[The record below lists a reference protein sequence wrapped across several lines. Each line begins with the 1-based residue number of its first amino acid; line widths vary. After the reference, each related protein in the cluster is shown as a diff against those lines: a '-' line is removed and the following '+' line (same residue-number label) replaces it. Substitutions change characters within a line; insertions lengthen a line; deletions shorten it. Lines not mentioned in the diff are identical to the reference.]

1 MASKTL
7 VELAELVGATVQG
20 DGSKVVAR
28 VATLENAGPDQIS
41 FLANSKYRKQLDN
54 TAAGAV
60 ILSAQ
65 DAEHYQG
72 DALVAANPYV
82 CFARIAQILD
92 TTPAAADAIHPSAVI
107 EPSAQLGEGVCIG
120 ANAVVEADAVI
131 GDGAQIGA
139 GTVVGRGARVGRA
152 TRLWANVTLYH
163 GVVVGEECII
173 HSGAVIGSDGFGY
186 ANERGQ
192 WIKIPQVGT
201 VIIGDRV
208 EIGSNT
214 SIDRGAIDDT
224 IIEEGVIIDNLCQIA
239 HNDVIGAHSALA
251 GCTVVAGSTKIGRH
265 CIIGG
270 NSGIAGHIELAD
282 GVHVTGMSRVTK
294 GLNKPGVYSS
304 GSPIQDNK
312 SWRRN
317 SVRSRQ
323 LEDMYQR
330 LRQLEKQL
338 AEPEQDSE

>member
-1 MASKTL
+1 MTSKTL
-7 VELAELVGATVQG
+7 VALAELVGATVKG

-65 DAEHYQG
+65 DAENYRG
-72 DALVAANPYV
+72 NALIAANPYV

-92 TTPAAADAIHPSAVI
+92 TTPAAADRIHPSAVV

-131 GDGAQIGA
+131 GDGVQIGA

-201 VIIGDRV
+201 VIVGDRV